1 MHSSRSLE
9 PMHPK
14 QKFREGAAPV
24 IKKRVHS
31 TYESHDEQDHD
42 SPETIPFW
50 EQEEQT
56 V

>member
-1 MHSSRSLE
+1 MYSSRSLE
-9 PMHPK
+9 PMRQK
-14 QKFREGAAPV
+14 QKFRDDATP
-24 IKKRVHS
+24 INKKRVHS